1 MLWRPSLFRRDVLAI
16 DPRQGALL
24 SVARKSPNLNDI
36 NSCGALPA
44 PCSSLG
50 PLAIPVW
57 LSAAALWSVCSGHYA
72 PTVVIMQRLSDH
84 YAVVIMQR
92 LWSLCSGTL
101 AIMQRSLCSDGGH
114 YATAVWPFCS
124 GHYAAAL

>member
-72 PTVVIMQRLSDH
+72 PTVAIMQRL
-84 YAVVIMQR
+84 
-92 LWSLCSGTL
+92 
-101 AIMQRSLCSDGGH
+101 
-114 YATAVWPFCS
+114 S
-124 GHYAAAL
+124 GHYAAALW